1 MSKLN
6 FNIAQYDESTG
17 EFMKNIP
24 ISAEVFYDFV
34 PYDEHVMD
42 VGYEELVELQNS
54 HGIELPDGDFSY
66 VFEVTRDNWKK
77 PF

>member
-17 EFMKNIP
+17 EFLKDIP

-34 PYDEHVMD
+34 PYDEHMMD

-66 VFEVTRDNWKK
+66 VFEVTKYN
-77 PF
+77 